1 MGLVAVVLQSL
12 VTGMVGVDAANRRAA
27 ALEDVED
34 VEAVRRSGSKQ
45 LQVAMGTIVTPLA
58 AQRASEWGIEVS
70 FQ

>member
-1 MGLVAVVLQSL
+1 MLAARAGGRDVV
-12 VTGMVGVDAANRRAA
+12 T
-27 ALEDVED
+27 VED